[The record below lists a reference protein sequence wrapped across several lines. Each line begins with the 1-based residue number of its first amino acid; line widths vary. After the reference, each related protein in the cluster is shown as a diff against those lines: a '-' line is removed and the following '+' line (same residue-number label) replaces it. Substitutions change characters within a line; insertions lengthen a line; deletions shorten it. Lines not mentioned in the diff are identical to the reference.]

1 MNAADANDRI
11 SAVDGIMSRVH
22 GILERTPAESDDS
35 EKLFEYLVVQ
45 LVEFAWD
52 RRAPVIGVTSHVGNY
67 WRNWLLVI
75 LRAGPMRPS
84 TIRRLL
90 DAMDSSHPLS
100 QRMLTQNLRM
110 LERDG
115 LLERAVVADARKHV
129 EYSLTP
135 LGRDLSD
142 LIMRVID
149 WGCTNTDRINRARAR
164 FDASDEC
171 VDRAAVTAVVCEAK
185 VIDRLQ

>member
-1 MNAADANDRI
+1 MDAEEAIDRI
-11 SAVDGIMSRVH
+11 SAVDRMMTNVRGIF
-22 GILERTPAESDDS
+22 ERAATVSNGYE
-35 EKLFEYLVVQ
+35 ELFEYLAGQ

-52 RRAPVIGVTSHVGNY
+52 RHAPVVGVTSHIGNY

-75 LRAGPMRPS
+75 LRTGPIRPS

-90 DAMDSSHPLS
+90 DAMDPSHPLS
-100 QRMLTQNLRM
+100 QRILTQNLRM

-115 LLERAVVADARKHV
+115 LLERAVVVDTRKHV

-142 LIMRVID
+142 HIMRVID
-149 WGCTNTDRINRARAR
+149 WGYAHSDHINDARRR
-164 FDASDEC
+164 FDAND
-171 VDRAAVTAVVCEAK
+171 A
-185 VIDRLQ
+185 